1 MRVAVIGAG
10 IVGASVAFRLAESR
24 AVRVWIIDGSGP
36 ANGTT
41 STSFAW
47 VNANDKTPRDY
58 FELNRAGLEEH
69 LRLCDELPGGAPWI
83 HPGGNLEWT
92 GDEESL
98 EALTNRVERLRSW
111 GYAAEWRKARHVNEA
126 LEPNVAFPSPDTP
139 VAFFSEEVWIDAP
152 RLTNTFVRLACQ
164 RGAEARF
171 GVAVKEIETDGG
183 TASALLLQDGE
194 RLPVDAVVN
203 AAGPDADKV
212 AALLGRTLPLR
223 PKEGLLVR
231 LAAEVTPINRIVHS
245 PRVHLRPDGPGGVI
259 AHHGSIDQK
268 FEDEGASGEFLSR
281 ELLERARRVVPT
293 LEGAKAEDV
302 RVGLRPMPKD
312 GLPCVGAVSEL
323 PGYYEAVT
331 HSGVTLGP
339 LLGRLLAREILGG
352 EVDSL
357 ISLFRPARFA
367 RDQASP

>member
-69 LRLCDELPGGAPWI
+69 LRLCAELPGGTPWI
-83 HPGGNLEWT
+83 HPGGNLEWA
-92 GDEESL
+92 GDEETL

-139 VAFFSEEVWIDAP
+139 VAFFSEEVWIDAAW
-152 RLTNTFVRLACQ
+152 LTNTFGLACQ

-183 TASALLLQDGE
+183 RASALLLQDGE

-203 AAGPDADKV
+203 AAGPEADKV

-245 PRVHLRPDGPGGVI
+245 PRVHLRPMDQEVLSRTTVRLTRSSKTRVHRVSSSPASCWSVPGGWSQRSKVRRPRTS
-259 AHHGSIDQK
+259 GS
-268 FEDEGASGEFLSR
+268 
-281 ELLERARRVVPT
+281 V
-293 LEGAKAEDV
+293 
-302 RVGLRPMPKD
+302 
-312 GLPCVGAVSEL
+312 
-323 PGYYEAVT
+323 
-331 HSGVTLGP
+331 
-339 LLGRLLAREILGG
+339 
-352 EVDSL
+352 
-357 ISLFRPARFA
+357 FA
-367 RDQASP
+367 RCPKTACPVWERSRSYPATTRPSPTAA

>member
-1 MRVAVIGAG
+1 MIGAG

-92 GDEESL
+92 GDEETL

-139 VAFFSEEVWIDAP
+139 VAFFSEEVWIDAA
-152 RLTNTFVRLACQ
+152 RLTNTFVGLACQ

-183 TASALLLQDGE
+183 RASALLLQDGE

-203 AAGPDADKV
+203 TAGPDADKV

-259 AHHGSIDQK
+259 AHHDLID
-268 FEDEGASGEFLSR
+268 
-281 ELLERARRVVPT
+281 
-293 LEGAKAEDV
+293 
-302 RVGLRPMPKD
+302 
-312 GLPCVGAVSEL
+312 
-323 PGYYEAVT
+323 
-331 HSGVTLGP
+331 
-339 LLGRLLAREILGG
+339 
-352 EVDSL
+352 
-357 ISLFRPARFA
+357 
-367 RDQASP
+367 